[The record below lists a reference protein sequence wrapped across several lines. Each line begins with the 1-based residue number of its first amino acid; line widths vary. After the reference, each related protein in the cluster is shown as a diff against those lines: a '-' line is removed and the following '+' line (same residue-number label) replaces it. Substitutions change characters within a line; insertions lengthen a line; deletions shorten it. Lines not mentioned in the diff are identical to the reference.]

1 MTIVLSVLLRYTD
14 SDYTFGFSMAQKLNF
29 AFCFLSGTTCSYK
42 VNGQSISSHFIFLSY
57 VFSLIFSFHLM
68 SVVRLS
74 SVKLYTFQSIPL
86 KEEFE
91 ETKGVIRIRISKK
104 NRTIYLVGA
113 RCSR

>member
-1 MTIVLSVLLRYTD
+1 
-14 SDYTFGFSMAQKLNF
+14 MAQKLNF

-104 NRTIYLVGA
+104 NRQHNGHKKMYKRTNNDLQNIHIKLKIE
-113 RCSR
+113 